1 MILETSDYS
10 IFQKHAANR
19 NIDKANLHKII
30 NSIKARNLLYLRPII
45 VNKNFEIIDGQHR
58 LEAAKYLE
66 LPVFYQIQPEAVDED
81 IILLNDNMKRW
92 TIDDYL
98 NYYLS
103 KGNIEYTKLNEF
115 IKRNNIDLSI
125 ALVLLGRNGKL
136 SINFRSGSFKFPDNI
151 VRINNNLFMI
161 NEVKQFI
168 ILKGFGPKLFLQ
180 RNAFTKTLIS
190 FLNIEGMLFDKFMT
204 KLELNLQWLRPCTSY
219 TDYMNIFKKIY
230 NYKNPHPI

>member
-10 IFQKHAANR
+10 IFQKHSSNR
-19 NIDKANLHKII
+19 NIDKSNLNKII

-115 IKRNNIDLSI
+115 IKKYTPAI
-125 ALVLLGRNGKL
+125 
-136 SINFRSGSFKFPDNI
+136 
-151 VRINNNLFMI
+151 
-161 NEVKQFI
+161 
-168 ILKGFGPKLFLQ
+168 
-180 RNAFTKTLIS
+180 KTRVNS
-190 FLNIEGMLFDKFMT
+190 
-204 KLELNLQWLRPCTSY
+204 
-219 TDYMNIFKKIY
+219 
-230 NYKNPHPI
+230 